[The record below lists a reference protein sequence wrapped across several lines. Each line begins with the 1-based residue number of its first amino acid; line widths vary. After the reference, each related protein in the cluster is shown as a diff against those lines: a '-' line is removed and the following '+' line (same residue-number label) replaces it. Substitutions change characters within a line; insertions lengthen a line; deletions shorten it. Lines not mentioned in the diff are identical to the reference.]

1 MKKPRQTARAR
12 TQYTNYPVRTAMELM
27 DFLAAKMPDASRNK
41 LKLLLSKRVVY
52 VDHVITTQYNFPLK
66 PGMLVQI
73 SKEKGKKE
81 FHSNYMQL
89 LYEDAYLLV
98 INKKENLPSTAGKG
112 RERTTLSILREYVQ
126 RSGKERR
133 VYPVQK
139 LDRDASGIMIYAKDE
154 KTQKKLQEY
163 WQRSVQE
170 YKFTCVVRGEL
181 EQESGT
187 IFSWVTDDQIYVSHS
202 TSALGGGD
210 DKAITRYKRIKI
222 TNNLS
227 MVELHPQDVRK
238 NQVRLHMNDL
248 GHPIVGDIRYDPEA
262 QSTQRLAL
270 HGFRLIFQHP
280 VTGERMKF
288 ETPYPES
295 FRKMVARPV
304 KKEEKS
310 EEGASSL

>member
-1 MKKPRQTARAR
+1 MKKPRPTARAR
-12 TQYTNYPVRTAMELM
+12 TQYTDYPVKTAMELM

-41 LKLLLSKRVVY
+41 LKQLLSKRVVY

-89 LYEDAYLLV
+89 LYEDAYLLI

-112 RERTTLSILREYVQ
+112 KERTALSILREYVQ

-133 VYPVQK
+133 VYPVHK
-139 LDRDASGIMIYAKDE
+139 LDRDTSGIMIYAKDE

-163 WQRSVQE
+163 WSRSVQE
-170 YKFTCVVRGEL
+170 YKFTGVVRGEL

-187 IFSWVTDDQIYVSHS
+187 VFSWVADDQVYVSHAAG
-202 TSALGGGD
+202 ALGGGA

-222 TNNLS
+222 ANHLS
-227 MVELHPQDVRK
+227 MVELQPQDVR
-238 NQVRLHMNDL
+238 QTQIRLHMNDL

-262 QSTQRLAL
+262 QSTHRLAL

-280 VTGERMKF
+280 VTGEKMKF
-288 ETPYPES
+288 ETPYPAA
-295 FRKMVARPV
+295 FRSMVARPA
-304 KKEEKS
+304 KKAEEKES
-310 EEGASSL
+310 